1 MGIHSQVKSLCSLT
15 LEGSSANHS
24 TSQSRKHKELLEHEA
39 EGPAGPPPPPGTVPT
54 RPQRTSPWR
63 AAGCPCLALPPLGK
77 KLQHGCRTHPRVGLG
92 HEVGQEV
99 GQGSPHLSG
108 MGGFRC
114 SSRPQRATSHPGT
127 PPLLR
132 HPRRT
137 PLATACAPPK
147 VAWRTAGV
155 EPLPQTS

>member
-39 EGPAGPPPPPGTVPT
+39 EGPAGPPLPPGTVPT

-127 PPLLR
+127 PP
-132 HPRRT
+132 PSGT
-137 PLATACAPPK
+137 PKGRL
-147 VAWRTAGV
+147 W
-155 EPLPQTS
+155 PLPVHLRK